1 MNFPK
6 TKYFL
11 LLILLGCS
19 YTSFCSILIDIK
31 PLVYEYEFSG
41 RQVQYFEDSLNL
53 YTFPEVSAEKNKELF
68 SPMRQYPIKFLQPN
82 KIYWIRLDIRNPDEP
97 YIKDWVLEFLD
108 YRISHMDVYIPD
120 ENGNYL
126 IKTVGFDYKFE
137 SKEFKH
143 KNFAF
148 QLPHIKS
155 KITHIYVR
163 IQSKIPVTARGKI
176 ITVQKFTQ
184 YALSEYFLL
193 SLYYGICLAMV
204 LYNLFLFIT
213 IRDITYIYYI
223 LYVSGAVLFSFARDG
238 LGFQFIWPEYPVLNT
253 FMFNFSNLFMIFW
266 EIMYARSFLNTKKDR
281 PKVDNGLIW
290 VLIVRVAIYLVTT
303 FIIPEYSNQ
312 VVYDIITLLIIF
324 YAGIKSYKNVNSPA
338 FYYLIAFVWM
348 LVGYSIFVLTNMGII
363 NHSIFSIYSINF
375 GLVGEMLFLSF
386 ALAAR
391 IKILQRDKIKAQNE
405 TIKQLTV
412 NEELKDSLNK
422 ELELKVKDRT
432 WELEAKNKELDAFVY
447 KASHDLKGPLN
458 SVTGLATIGMMETDI
473 VKMKEYFRLTRD
485 TTKRLQ
491 STIADL
497 LSLTKVKESTVNK
510 QKLNIS
516 ELIDDVME
524 NFAHDENYHQVCIN
538 KNLELEKEVVSDEIL
553 MKSIIQNLVENGLK
567 YRDPHK
573 EIQKL
578 DILLKN
584 SNGHVIVK
592 VSDNGIG
599 VAEDSKKKIFDMFY
613 KINPKSVG
621 TGLGLHILKTAVDKL
636 GGSIELESEKGK
648 GSTFTIKLPNE
659 INT

>member
-6 TKYFL
+6 IKYFL
-11 LLILLGCS
+11 IIVLLGIT
-19 YTSFCSILIDIK
+19 YTSHSSIVIDLK
-31 PLVYEYEFSG
+31 PQIYEYEFSG
-41 RQVQYFEDSLNL
+41 RQVQFLEDSLNKF
-53 YTFPEVSAEKNKELF
+53 TFKDIVKGQNSGMFN
-68 SPMRQYPIKFLQPN
+68 PMRQYPIQFLQPN
-82 KIYWIRLDIRNPDEP
+82 KTYWLRLDIRNPDEP
-97 YIKDWVLEFLD
+97 YIKDWLLEFLD
-108 YRISHMDVYIPD
+108 YRISHMEIYLPD
-120 ENGNYL
+120 EKGIYTK
-126 IKTVGFDYKFE
+126 KTVGFDYLFDN
-137 SKEFKH
+137 KEFKH
-143 KNFAF
+143 KNFVF
-148 QLPHIKS
+148 QLPHIK
-155 KITHIYVR
+155 KRTTQIYIR
-163 IQSKIPVTARGKI
+163 LISKIPVTPRGKI

-193 SLYYGICLAMV
+193 SLYYGICMAMV

-213 IRDITYIYYI
+213 IRDVTYIYYI

-238 LGFQFIWPEYPVLNT
+238 LGFQFIWPDQPYLNN

-266 EIMYARSFLNTKKDR
+266 EIMYARSFLNTRKDR
-281 PKVDNGLIW
+281 PNVDKALKW
-290 VLIVRVAIYLVTT
+290 VLLIRVAIYLVTT

-324 YAGIKSYKNVNSPA
+324 YAGIKSYKNINSPA

-348 LVGYSIFVLTNMGII
+348 LVGYSIFVFTNMGII
-363 NHSIFSIYSINF
+363 EHSVFSIYSINF

-422 ELELKVKDRT
+422 ELELKVKART
-432 WELEAKNKELDAFVY
+432 WELESKNKELDAFVY

-510 QKLNIS
+510 QTLNIS
-516 ELIDDVME
+516 EIIDDVVE
-524 NFAHDENYHQVCIN
+524 NFAHDENYNQVSIN
-538 KNLELEKEVVSDEIL
+538 KKIELEKEVVSDEIL
-553 MKSIIQNLVENGLK
+553 IKSIIQNLVENGLK
-567 YRDPHK
+567 YRDPYK
-573 EIQKL
+573 ENQKL

-648 GSTFTIKLPNE
+648 GSIFTVKLPNE
-659 INT
+659 MC